1 MYSVAGK
8 LLVQLI
14 TFLVRKFESIV
25 FKNKIEVRY
34 LYVKTVVVGIVF
46 LLVLIMTGSC
56 VTTSPNM
63 ENLDVT
69 SSIYFWFVT
78 WSTIGYGDITF
89 ERDQHL
95 RSPHLMIIAVFNLL
109 FGLGMYVAI
118 IEALSTS
125 MVKDN
130 DEESNSMGANTFI
143 MDGEGNVNED
153 HQDSSNSLSNSTT
166 HLSDQQQV
174 RIQEALRKYQQI
186 KDQCPDSFRPQTPV
200 VFSRDAKN
208 RRLSAFIVSGSGD
221 GDGLGKSA
229 PSTSLHTKMMLMKNK
244 QESGSGSAG
253 LGQSAPST
261 SLHKKMMLVKN
272 KRESGSGDYGEDVV
286 RPFSST
292 LSLAKHNEGFEHA
305 TTDV

>member
-25 FKNKIEVRY
+25 FKNKVEIRY

-46 LLVLIMTGSC
+46 LLMLIMTGSF

-125 MVKDN
+125 MVKENDN
-130 DEESNSMGANTFI
+130 NNNSMDANTFI
-143 MDGEGNVNED
+143 LDSEGNVNED
-153 HQDSSNSLSNSTT
+153 HQDPANTLSKSTT
-166 HLSDQQQV
+166 QLSDQQQV

-186 KDQCPDSFRPQTPV
+186 KDQCPDSFQPQSPV

-208 RRLSAFIVSGSGD
+208 RRLSTFIVSSGGVSGD
-221 GDGLGKSA
+221 
-229 PSTSLHTKMMLMKNK
+229 
-244 QESGSGSAG
+244 G

-261 SLHKKMMLVKN
+261 SLHKRMMLMKN
-272 KRESGSGDYGEDVV
+272 KQGSGSDLLGQSEPSTSLHKKMLMMKNRQGSCVGREDVV

-292 LSLAKHNEGFEHA
+292 LSLGKHNEGFEHA